1 MGTNMGNLK
10 HGATLIYERADGIV
24 YARESGADPST
35 RQVVGY
41 ESGTEYDPIT
51 GHKINYDSR
60 TSDGRPLRDHMLED
74 KLWGEI
80 RREARTNPTLQDAL
94 ERAIMIYQL
103 SKTDE

>member
-10 HGATLIYERADGIV
+10 PGTTLIYDRADGII

-35 RQVVGY
+35 CQVVGY

-60 TSDGRPLRDHMLED
+60 TADGRPLHVHIQENKM
-74 KLWGEI
+74 WGEI
-80 RREARTNPTLQDAL
+80 RRAAKTNPTLQDAL
-94 ERAIMIYQL
+94 ERTIVIYKL